1 MIQIDVFGANAVI
14 RKEDVLTTGMVGM
27 PVMFNFDAAWEG
39 LSKTAVYRCGGVTKD
54 EIGITD
60 SGTIPHEVLHTA
72 GIPLEIGVYGV
83 SLDGTAVIPTVWVK
97 TNRIQSGAEPS
108 GEEGFEPTP
117 SDWDQMLAIAGEA
130 KQIAQSVRSDADSG
144 AFIGPQGPRGE
155 QGPQGEKGEK
165 GDTGPQGQQGP
176 QGEKGDQGEKGEKGD
191 MGAQGQP
198 GDAGYTPRKGI
209 DYYTPAEKEEM
220 VEDVL
225 EETLHLVHDTAIV
238 CEAAGQVVQVRDA
251 SDYPLRG
258 LRIYGKTTQDGT
270 PTPESPVELVSAG
283 ASGAV
288 KATVAGK
295 NMLPYPYPST
305 TKTDA
310 GITYTDN
317 GDGTVTVNG
326 TATGFSSFTLYS
338 GPKLFENCILTG
350 CPAGGAA
357 SQFGIRA
364 NADGATVGR
373 DLGQGVYLSKGVT
386 DIRITVSGAGVT
398 LDNAVFKPM
407 AEFGSSATPYEPY
420 IGQTLTASTPNGLPG
435 IPVTSG
441 GNYTDESGQ
450 QWICDEKDFAR
461 GMYVQR
467 VEQKAFNGTE
477 GWKLLAAGSTN
488 ERVTL
493 QVNAKYGTAP
503 MCNMLPGTD
512 NLDKFWDGRD
522 TVIGVSNTGTL
533 WIYRPSRVFEGVVD
547 ADTWKAKLAELAG
560 AGTPLI
566 AQYAL
571 ATPIETPLPVEEI
584 AAFKAL
590 HSNKP
595 NTTVY
600 NDAGAGMAVEYVA
613 DTKNYIDQK
622 LAAISAALLNA

>member
-1 MIQIDVFGANAVI
+1 MEEM
-14 RKEDVLTTGMVGM
+14 KKLTV
-27 PVMFNFDAAWEG
+27 N
-39 LSKTAVYRCGGVTKD
+39 
-54 EIGITD
+54 
-60 SGTIPHEVLHTA
+60 
-72 GIPLEIGVYGV
+72 
-83 SLDGTAVIPTVWVK
+83 
-97 TNRIQSGAEPS
+97 
-108 GEEGFEPTP
+108 
-117 SDWDQMLAIAGEA
+117 
-130 KQIAQSVRSDADSG
+130 
-144 AFIGPQGPRGE
+144 GE
-155 QGPQGEKGEK
+155 QYEVVDEKARTALAQAEEALARVQ
-165 GDTGPQGQQGP
+165 DT
-176 QGEKGDQGEKGEKGD
+176 
-191 MGAQGQP
+191 
-198 GDAGYTPRKGI
+198 
-209 DYYTPAEKEEM
+209 
-220 VEDVL
+220 V
-225 EETLHLVHDTAIV
+225 IV
-238 CEAAGQVVQVRDA
+238 CEEAGQVVQVRDA

-420 IGQTLTASTPNGLPG
+420 IGQTLTASIPNGLPG
-435 IPVTSG
+435 IPVASG

-450 QWICDEKDFAR
+450 HWICDEKDFAR
-461 GMYVQR
+461 GVYVQR

-477 GWKLLAAGSTN
+477 NWNFLGAGNTN
-488 ERVTL
+488 ERAVL
-493 QVNAKYGTAP
+493 SGAGAKFGTVP
-503 MCNMLPGTD
+503 LCNMLPCAIGDNTAWNGTEIEVVIA
-512 NLDKFWDGRD
+512 D
-522 TVIGVSNTGTL
+522 TSTL
-533 WIYRPSRVFEGVVD
+533 WIYRPSRVFDGVID
-547 ADTWKAKLAELAG
+547 ADTWKAKLAELAS